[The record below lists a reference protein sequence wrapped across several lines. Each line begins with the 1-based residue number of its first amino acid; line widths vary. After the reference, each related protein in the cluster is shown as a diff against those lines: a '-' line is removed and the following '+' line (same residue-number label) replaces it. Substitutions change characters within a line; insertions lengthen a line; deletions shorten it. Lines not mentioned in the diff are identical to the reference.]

1 MPPRSTSY
9 RPLAVLVGL
18 AYFMDQ
24 LDSTIIAPALPQIA
38 AAFGVSALN
47 LDLTMTAYLLANVAV
62 IPLSGLL
69 AARYGTRR
77 VFQGSL
83 VLFAV
88 SSVLCGFAQS
98 LPALVAARVLQ
109 GASAALMMPVGRMA
123 IIHATSK
130 TDLVAA
136 LAWMITPAMLGPMVG
151 PLLGGVIATYADWR
165 WIFFL
170 NLPLGLAGYIYAAR
184 IMPQITDDAPAAID
198 LAQWVWL
205 ALVLVAGAG
214 VLWLVRHP
222 GVPPLAYIACG
233 TVAVVAGG
241 AYLHRLRRRLHP
253 PLLDFALLKV
263 PTFCVSFWGGCLV
276 RVGYGALPFL
286 LPLQL
291 QLGLGFSAI
300 ESGVVLLGS
309 GLVAFVTKTFTA
321 RILAHFGFR
330 SVIIWNGL
338 LCGLALAVCA
348 TFQSAWSV
356 TLIALLASVGGFFRA
371 IQLNALAAIAYA
383 DLPRRSVASATSL
396 NTTFQ
401 QFAVMIGIS
410 LSVTVVNLSAWAAQR
425 PQAGGADYAAAFL
438 VLTALVLAAVPVS
451 FRLHPGAGHELS
463 GHGRAPGQ
471 PAGRA

>member
-1 MPPRSTSY
+1 MTARTASY
-9 RPLAVLVGL
+9 RPLSVLVGL

-38 AAFGVSALN
+38 LAFGVSPLN
-47 LDLTMTAYLLANVAV
+47 LDLTMTVYLLANVAV

-69 AARYGTRR
+69 AARFGTRT
-77 VFQGSL
+77 VFKCSL
-83 VLFAV
+83 VLFAL
-88 SSVLCGFAQS
+88 SSALCGFADT
-98 LPALVAARVLQ
+98 LPALIAARVLQ

-130 TDLVAA
+130 ADLVAA
-136 LAWMITPAMLGPMVG
+136 LAWMITPAMLGPLVG
-151 PLLGGVIATYADWR
+151 PLLGGIIATYSSWR

-170 NLPLGLAGYIYAAR
+170 NLPLGIAGYFAATR
-184 IMPQITDDAPAAID
+184 LMPQVSDEEPPAFD
-198 LAQWVWL
+198 LNQWIWL
-205 ALVLVAGAG
+205 ALLLGTGAT
-214 VLWLVRHP
+214 LLSLVRHP
-222 GVPPLAYIACG
+222 GIGLEVYAGLGAMLALAG
-233 TVAVVAGG
+233 TAYVRRVRG
-241 AYLHRLRRRLHP
+241 AARP
-253 PLLDFALLKV
+253 PLLDFTLLKV
-263 PTFCVSFWGGCLV
+263 STFNVSFWGGCLV

-300 ESGVVLLGS
+300 QSGLVLLAS

-330 SVIIWNGL
+330 SVIIWNGV
-338 LCGLALAVCA
+338 LCGLALALCA
-348 TFQSAWSV
+348 AFQASWSV
-356 TLIALLASVGGFFRA
+356 SVIALLASIGGFFRA

-383 DLPRRSVASATSL
+383 DLPRRSVAPATSL

-425 PQAGGADYAAAFL
+425 PHPAGGDYGVAFL
-438 VLTALVLAAVPVS
+438 VLAAIVLAAVPLS
-451 FRLHPGAGHELS
+451 FRLQPGAGHELS
-463 GHGRAPGQ
+463 GHRRPSRSPTG
-471 PAGRA
+471 PA